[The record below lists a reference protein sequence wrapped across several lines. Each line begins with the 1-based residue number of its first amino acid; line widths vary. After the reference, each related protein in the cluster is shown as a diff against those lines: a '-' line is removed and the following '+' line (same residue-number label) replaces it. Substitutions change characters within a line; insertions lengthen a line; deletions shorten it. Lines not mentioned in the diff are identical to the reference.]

1 MAQAS
6 GIPLGDIAQLVERLL
21 CKQEVRG
28 SIPRVSTQVRGP
40 FRSSE
45 GASFM
50 PAPQQSVATGFTSP
64 LSELVAEELECLL
77 VDPDDTWL

>member
-1 MAQAS
+1 
-6 GIPLGDIAQLVERLL
+6 
-21 CKQEVRG
+21 
-28 SIPRVSTQVRGP
+28 
-40 FRSSE
+40 
-45 GASFM
+45 M